1 MNFIKKWRDKNEVL
15 GDCLSISRGCILR
28 LKTEDDT
35 LELSETCF
43 LPTKKTAEQ
52 YIENELSIQY
62 VPVRIDLETLKK
74 NGIWS
79 YTRGRVERWDK
90 DFE

>member
-1 MNFIKKWRDKNEVL
+1 MKFWAIAYQYQEDVFY
-15 GDCLSISRGCILR
+15 D

-79 YTRGRVERWDK
+79 YTRGRVERWDE
-90 DFE
+90 DLE